1 MIKQKSD
8 RDQRTE
14 PTKVVFRSLVLKA
27 PRYITAQ
34 GHFTPIL
41 FYLSYGRCGQE
52 HYLHV
57 IFVRKDPV
65 CDQKLVSVST
75 MRSIIEDIDGEFGIT
90 FKLDINM
97 TITILI

>member
-41 FYLSYGRCGQE
+41 FYLSYGQCGQGRN
-52 HYLHV
+52 
-57 IFVRKDPV
+57 FVREDLLQDDFLSRNV
-65 CDQKLVSVST
+65 CTLGSNSKKDQKWTKSPHAKNSKVDQNTGS
-75 MRSIIEDIDGEFGIT
+75 
-90 FKLDINM
+90 
-97 TITILI
+97 

>member
-8 RDQRTE
+8 RDERTE

-41 FYLSYGRCGQE
+41 FYLSYGVDKDAV
-52 HYLHV
+52 LS
-57 IFVRKDPV
+57 VRTLLF
-65 CDQKLVSVST
+65 QTVSIM
-75 MRSIIEDIDGEFGIT
+75 MRSIIVDIDGGFGIT

>member
-41 FYLSYGRCGQE
+41 FYLSYGQCGQGR
-52 HYLHV
+52 
-57 IFVRKDPV
+57 IFVRED
-65 CDQKLVSVST
+65 LVLFLTVSI
-75 MRSIIEDIDGEFGIT
+75 MRSIIVNIDGRFGIT

>member
-8 RDQRTE
+8 RDERTE

-41 FYLSYGRCGQE
+41 FYLSYGGQGRSFVHKDLVIPDCIDNDAFDHCG
-52 HYLHV
+52 YT
-57 IFVRKDPV
+57 VRS
-65 CDQKLVSVST
+65 LWIHG
-75 MRSIIEDIDGEFGIT
+75 SIIVYRRWIRHNI
-90 FKLDINM
+90 
-97 TITILI
+97 

>member
-8 RDQRTE
+8 RDERTE

-41 FYLSYGRCGQE
+41 FYLSYGGQGRS
-52 HYLHV
+52 
-57 IFVRKDPV
+57 FVRKD
-65 CDQKLVSVST
+65 LV
-75 MRSIIEDIDGEFGIT
+75 IPDCIDNDAFDHCGYRRWIRHN
-90 FKLDINM
+90 I
-97 TITILI
+97 